1 MNKGPVR
8 NRAFPS
14 IPVNERDGKPR
25 SVGLTEVRGP
35 IYTVIGPRYLEDLIE
50 VMGPYI
56 DIFKF
61 GGAAFALMED
71 RLIRELIQL
80 CHDNGIKVSTGGS
93 IETVLRH
100 GPEAVKAYLHEAREF
115 EFDVVELST
124 GFLSM
129 PLDDLVRLV
138 RETAELGMMPKPEIN
153 VQFGAGGTSVE
164 GALERMGTI
173 DLGWAVHCA
182 HACLEAGAPL
192 VMLESEGVT
201 ESVTEWR
208 TDVPARMASELG
220 LERVM
225 FEAADPEVYSWYVKQ
240 FGPEVNL
247 FVDHSQIINLESLRS
262 GLWGNGDLW
271 GRVVTYKG

>member
-1 MNKGPVR
+1 MTGDFPQ
-8 NRAFPS
+8 RAFPS
-14 IPVNERDGKPR
+14 IPLNSREGKPR
-25 SVGLTEVRGP
+25 TVGLTEVRGP
-35 IYTVIGPRYLEDLIE
+35 IYDVIGPAYLTDLFDL
-50 VMGPYI
+50 MGPYI

-61 GGAAFALMED
+61 GGAAFALMEEKH
-71 RLIRELIQL
+71 IRRMIDL
-80 CHDNGIKVSTGGS
+80 CHEYDVKVSTGGS

-100 GPEAVKAYLHEAREF
+100 GPDAVKAYLGEAHDLG
-115 EFDVVELST
+115 FDVVELST
-124 GFLSM
+124 GFISM
-129 PLDDLVRLV
+129 PLDDLLRLV
-138 RETAELGMMPKPEIN
+138 SETTDLGLMPKPEIN
-153 VQFGAGGTSVE
+153 VQFGAGGTSTEATLE
-164 GALERMGTI
+164 GMGSI

-182 HACLEAGAPL
+182 NACLEAGAPL

-225 FEAADPEVYSWYVKQ
+225 FEAADPEVYSWYIKQ
-240 FGPEVNL
+240 FGPEVNV
-247 FVDHSQIINLESLRS
+247 FIDHSQIINLESIRT